1 MLFKK
6 QKKIIFV
13 WPKRFVCCR
22 RRCCHCCLFPFC
34 FNFFAFFTAII
45 VSIVTL
51 TKNELFV
58 CCFAFDV
65 FKNSEETGEK
75 NEKNGCR
82 AFCRHLRCVIVV
94 VVAFLL
100 PFITN

>member
-6 QKKIIFV
+6 QKKIIFI
-13 WPKRFVCCR
+13 WPKRFVCRR
-22 RRCCHCCLFPFC
+22 RRCHCHCCLFPFY
-34 FNFFAFFTAII
+34 FNFFTFFTAII

-75 NEKNGCR
+75 NKNGCR
-82 AFCRHLRCVIVV
+82 AFCRHLCCVIVV

-100 PFITN
+100 PFIAN